1 VCSPATALPAKIRKM
16 NLTSDNA
23 TNDGVIFRSGTARIP
38 RRHILAF
45 ALLALVAASYFA
57 WTWQADIGQLG
68 SDGPNYLMMANHY
81 AHGNLADPVYSDNA
95 AYSRFPPLYPLLL
108 AWCHA
113 ADNFWRIH
121 LVTTSCLILAL
132 AVFYA
137 WLILEGMSSAQS
149 ALLVLLFAALPGTWL
164 AGLLVQSEYLYLLWS
179 LLAILLLTV
188 YRRNGA
194 VNALYGAALAIAL
207 ATLTRT
213 IGIALFAPFA
223 LVLLRAP
230 RRGAVLALIVSLLPL
245 LIWYLLH
252 RSRVGYTDALG
263 LIYSGDGLSTLRAQ
277 LAKEL
282 PALRTG
288 FGTNFLHHAHLQAI
302 ADALGMLCMAGTAW
316 RAIKFKPDAVY
327 IVANLLILMVW
338 PYPEEAQRFLW
349 VLVPLLL
356 AQPILVVT
364 DHKYA
369 MVPSQASQWLT
380 GIISIT
386 VLLMTL
392 PALALASDR
401 YRSAAYTDLPKA
413 RIFVSWYGEDAAHAQ
428 DVVEIQTAMINSMR
442 RVAKEVPESDC
453 VIGTR
458 PDLVSYFGRRRS
470 YFPPLNSVP
479 DPYFGRQIRAT
490 GCHFAFGMYSIDSR
504 YPVPLFPIGR
514 FGKNIDVVFYNTI
527 PDAKGNQG
535 KLTSML
541 ARFD

>member
-1 VCSPATALPAKIRKM
+1 M
-16 NLTSDNA
+16 NPLNDKTTYHNA
-23 TNDGVIFRSGTARIP
+23 TFHPGTTRASKRHMSVI
-38 RRHILAF
+38 
-45 ALLALVAASYFA
+45 ALLAFVAAAYFT
-57 WTWQADIGQLG
+57 WTWQADLGQLG

-81 AHGNLADPVYSDNA
+81 AHGKLADPVYSDNA

-113 ADNFWRIH
+113 ADDFRLVH
-121 LVTTSCLILAL
+121 VVTTLCLILAL
-132 AVFYA
+132 VVYYT
-137 WLILEGMSSAQS
+137 WLIVEGMSSAQS
-149 ALLVLLFAALPGTWL
+149 TLLVLLFAVLPGTWL
-164 AGLLVQSEYLYLLWS
+164 AGLMVQSEYLYLLWS
-179 LLAILLLTV
+179 LLAILLLTAH
-188 YRRNGA
+188 RRNGIA
-194 VNALYGAALAIAL
+194 NVLYGAALAIAL

-223 LVLLRAP
+223 LALLRAS
-230 RRGAVLALIVSLLPL
+230 RREAALALMTSLLPL

-288 FGTNFLHHAHLQAI
+288 FGTNFLHHARLQAI
-302 ADALGMLCMAGTAW
+302 ADVLGVLCVAGTAW
-316 RAIKFKPDAVY
+316 RFIKLKPDAVY
-327 IVANLLILMVW
+327 IAANLLILMIW

-356 AQPILVVT
+356 AQPILVAVT
-364 DHKYA
+364 PKSSTT
-369 MVPSQASQWLT
+369 PSRASEWLT
-380 GIISIT
+380 CTISGA

-401 YRSAAYTDLPKA
+401 YRSAAYVDLPKA
-413 RIFVSWYGEDAAHAQ
+413 RTFVSWYGEDATHAQ
-428 DVVEIQTAMINSMR
+428 DVVEIQTAMISSMR
-442 RVAKEVPESDC
+442 RVAEEVPENDC

-458 PDLVSYFGRRRS
+458 PDLVSYFGHRRS

-479 DPYFGRQIRAT
+479 DPYFGRQLRAA

-504 YPVPLFPIGR
+504 YPLPLFPIGR
-514 FGKNIDVVFYNTI
+514 FGKNIDVVFYNVIRDTT
-527 PDAKGNQG
+527 GNKG